1 MKPTPL
7 SPSGIYL
14 GEERNQNMH
23 EVSGIDRR
31 IHVFRSKIGDENT
44 EKLQFLKRILLE
56 KNFCSDIVGSN
67 IRMSYKSSYKPLLPL
82 V

>member
-31 IHVFRSKIGDENT
+31 IHVVRSKIGDAFGKT
-44 EKLQFLKRILLE
+44 KTLK
-56 KNFCSDIVGSN
+56 NYDS
-67 IRMSYKSSYKPLLPL
+67 
-82 V
+82 